1 MILADAAALA
11 CALVDDG
18 ADGALARQRL
28 AAATAVLVAEGID
41 QQVSTL
47 LGRLVDTG
55 RLSEQRAEQAI
66 ADLADL
72 PLERVPTWPFL
83 EAAWQLREACGTRSA
98 DVVVA
103 QGGPGGIMDSRGE
116 GRLPIVVPRDPALGE
131 HVDDHQLRFAAHLH
145 RRGRVALALDEQ
157 AFRSAVLH
165 ALAAPHEFAV
175 SPEAAP
181 TPATAVAVAAALD
194 AVLAR
199 RAARPGRRLRFRF
212 PGRAPARG

>member
-103 QGGPGGIMDSRGE
+103 QGFGATFVTADAPLATQAADHCRVELLSR
-116 GRLPIVVPRDPALGE
+116 PAG
-131 HVDDHQLRFAAHLH
+131 
-145 RRGRVALALDEQ
+145 
-157 AFRSAVLH
+157 
-165 ALAAPHEFAV
+165 
-175 SPEAAP
+175 
-181 TPATAVAVAAALD
+181 
-194 AVLAR
+194 
-199 RAARPGRRLRFRF
+199 
-212 PGRAPARG
+212 